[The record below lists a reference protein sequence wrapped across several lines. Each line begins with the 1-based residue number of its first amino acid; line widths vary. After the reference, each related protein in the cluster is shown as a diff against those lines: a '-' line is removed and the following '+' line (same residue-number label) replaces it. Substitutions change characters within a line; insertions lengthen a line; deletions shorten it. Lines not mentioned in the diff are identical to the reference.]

1 MIKNSFTVRTMTRQE
16 LDTAVQWAANEGWN
30 PGLYDADSFYSVD
43 PNGFFI
49 GFLGDKPVSMIS
61 AVSYDENFGF
71 IGFYIVKP
79 EFRGKGFGRKT
90 WKKAIDYMKTQ
101 NIGLDGVVA
110 QQDNYKK
117 SGFTFAYR
125 NIRFQGKS
133 KKYSIGFPIMKVSE
147 VSFEKLCLYDGT
159 CFPCPREKF
168 LRLWIS
174 QPE

>member
-1 MIKNSFTVRTMTRQE
+1 MTRQE

-43 PNGFFI
+43 PNGFFM
-49 GFLGDKPVSMIS
+49 GFLDDKPVSTIS
-61 AVSYDENFGF
+61 AVSYDKNFGF

-90 WKKAIDYMKTQ
+90 WKKAMSYLKTQ

-110 QQDNYKK
+110 QQENYKR
-117 SGFTFAYR
+117 SGFKLAYK
-125 NIRFQGKS
+125 NIRYQGNS
-133 KKYSIGFPIMKVSE
+133 KKYSINSPVIKAAD
-147 VSFEKLCLYDGT
+147 VSFEKLCQYDRT

-174 QPE
+174 